1 MYFCTGIYICATHMF
16 KNMFTV
22 FRYIYH
28 VYLHF
33 LLQVLM
39 LYPQGKLHHGLN
51 TNMSF
56 LLTSKVLQSISTIRL
71 FRFHLLD
78 FF

>member
-1 MYFCTGIYICATHMF
+1 MF

-33 LLQVLM
+33 LLQALM
-39 LYPQGKLHHGLN
+39 LYPQGKLYHGLN

-56 LLTSKVLQSISTIRL
+56 LLTSKVLQSIST
-71 FRFHLLD
+71 
-78 FF
+78 